1 MKREGSQLD
10 DSFWET
16 WEPIMFTKERLLAIP
31 EAVDNIISLLNA
43 KPEMK
48 VLDLCCGVGQH
59 SLEFARRGYI
69 VVGIDTTQMYLDH
82 AERDAD
88 KENLQI
94 EFICEDMRSF
104 KYENS
109 FDIIINMSSSFGFFE
124 DNNDQMLVLE
134 NIYSSLKSGGFVI
147 FDMTG
152 KELIA
157 RDFVHRVWKSGEY
170 GYALYE
176 DIPIDDWSKMKHRWT
191 YISKD
196 GVVKTWESTSY
207 IYSAE
212 ELKMMLNETG
222 FKNIQVFGNL
232 KGAEYD
238 HKAQRL
244 VAIGRK

>member
-1 MKREGSQLD
+1 MKRETSQLD

-16 WEPIMFTKERLLAIP
+16 WEPIMFTKERLLEIP
-31 EAVDNIISLLNA
+31 NAVDNIVSLLNA
-43 KPEMK
+43 TPEMK
-48 VLDLCCGVGQH
+48 ILDLCCGVGRH
-59 SLEFARRGYI
+59 SLEFARRGYT
-69 VVGIDTTQMYLDH
+69 VVGIDTTQIYLDH

-124 DNNDQMLVLE
+124 DNNDQMLVLD
-134 NIYSSLKSGGFVI
+134 NIYSSLKQEGYVL
-147 FDMTG
+147 FDMAG
-152 KELIA
+152 KELIT
-157 RDFVHRVWKSGEY
+157 RDFVPRVWKSGEY
-170 GYALYE
+170 GYVLYE
-176 DIPIDDWSKMKHRWT
+176 DIPVDDWSKMKHHWT
-191 YISKD
+191 HISKD

-212 ELKMMLNETG
+212 ELKMMLNGTG
-222 FKNIQVFGNL
+222 FKNIQVLGDL
-232 KGAEYD
+232 KGSEYD